1 MSGTRGRSKSPEKGK
16 KHIIKGGFEGFEGNS
31 AQQLQPRRCTADKTD
46 TSWAN
51 VGETHRRAVRQKAEG
66 LEATFTLSIRCK
78 SNPPGQTV
86 PEGHPPRQVC

>member
-1 MSGTRGRSKSPEKGK
+1 MSGTRGRRESPEKGK
-16 KHIIKGGFEGFEGNS
+16 EQIIKGGFEGFEGNS

-51 VGETHRRAVRQKAEG
+51 VGETQRCAVRQKAEG
-66 LEATFTLSIRCK
+66 LEATFTRSIRCK

-86 PEGHPPRQVC
+86 PGVPC